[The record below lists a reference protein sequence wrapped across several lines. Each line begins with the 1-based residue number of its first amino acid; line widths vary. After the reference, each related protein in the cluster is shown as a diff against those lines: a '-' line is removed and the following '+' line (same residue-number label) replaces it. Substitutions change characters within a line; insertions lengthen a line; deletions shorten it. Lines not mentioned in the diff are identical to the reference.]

1 MRTHSDFF
9 PFQKKKKINNNSLN
23 IKFTQLP
30 AFIQRNNFLHKESL
44 NISKNKENKRYFLN
58 SNRIPNIRQKNIKSF
73 SLTKKSIKLDNF
85 FHISNINFYN
95 TDSLLQNTN
104 SNSIPKKKNLKLNNT
119 IKNNNLQYSS
129 KTMPKNTSIKLRT
142 EKKVPLTKPKSN
154 LRRFKLKNDINV
166 NVNMMNNNG
175 NKYKFKFNTIKI
187 DLNKKT
193 NIKNNDKRTPEI
205 NIRNILSENY
215 KSFIEA
221 RHSIYSFDVIS
232 AYGVNT
238 YKGIIRNYN
247 EDRVS
252 IIVNA
257 KKPAHFISKN
267 DNNDWPNISFFSIF
281 DGHAGNKCAEYLKTN
296 LHNYILN
303 SPHFPSSPIK
313 AIRHGFQLC
322 EKNFIN
328 TIYTKPFNQYLDY
341 SGSCAIIVL
350 IINSHCY
357 IANLGD
363 SRAIYSYNSG
373 NNFYQL
379 SRDHKPDD
387 PKEKKRIYKAGGSIF
402 QTDLDQFGVPLGIKE
417 TDLGF
422 KIPFRINPGRL
433 AVSTFLII

>member
-9 PFQKKKKINNNSLN
+9 SFRKINKNNNNSLN
-23 IKFTQLP
+23 KYSQLP
-30 AFIQRNNFLHKESL
+30 AFIPRNNFLHKDSL

-58 SNRIPNIRQKNIKSF
+58 SNKIPNIRQKNIKSF
-73 SLTKKSIKLDNF
+73 SLTKKTIKLDSF

-95 TDSLLQNTN
+95 TDSILQSSD
-104 SNSIPKKKNLKLNNT
+104 SNSIPKTKNLKLNNT

-129 KTMPKNTSIKLRT
+129 KTMPKNSTIYKLRT
-142 EKKVPLTKPKSN
+142 NNKIPFTKPKSN
-154 LRRFKLKNDINV
+154 LKRFKLKNDINV
-166 NVNMMNNNG
+166 NVMNMNNND
-175 NKYKFKFNTIKI
+175 NYKHQFNTIKI
-187 DLNKKT
+187 DLHKKT
-193 NIKNNDKRTPEI
+193 NIKNNDKRTPEF
-205 NIRNILSENY
+205 NMRNLLNEKY

-221 RHSIYSFDVIS
+221 RHSIYSYDVIS

-267 DNNDWPNISFFSIF
+267 DNDWPNISFFAIF

-296 LHNYILN
+296 LHNYIFN
-303 SPHFPSSPIK
+303 SPHFPTYPIK
-313 AIRHGFQLC
+313 AIHHGFHLC

-328 TIYTKPFNQYLDY
+328 SIYTKPFNQYLDY
-341 SGSCAIIVL
+341 SGSCAIVVL
-350 IINSHCY
+350 IINSHCF

-363 SRAIYSYNSG
+363 SRAIYSYNTG
-373 NNFYQL
+373 ANFYQL

-402 QTDLDQFGVPLGIKE
+402 HTDLDQLGSSLGIKE
-417 TDLGF
+417 TELGF